1 MTTFHL
7 APNPDHAAA
16 SRSFHLAAN
25 CLRHAALVPHTA
37 ERERVSARQWIESA
51 RYWQRQAAFYRRSE
65 ASSEAEPRNERWAAK
80 RPSLSWECEL
90 AIMLAR
96 SAAAAHAGVE

>member
-1 MTTFHL
+1 MTTFRL
-7 APNPDHAAA
+7 APDPDHAAA

-51 RYWQRQAAFYRRSE
+51 RYWQRQAAF
-65 ASSEAEPRNERWAAK
+65 AAEPRNERWAAK